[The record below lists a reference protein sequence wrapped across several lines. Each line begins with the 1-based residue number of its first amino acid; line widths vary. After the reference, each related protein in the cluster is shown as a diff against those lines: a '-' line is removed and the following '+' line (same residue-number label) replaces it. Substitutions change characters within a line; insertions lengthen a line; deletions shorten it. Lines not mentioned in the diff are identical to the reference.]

1 MAFVRIIV
9 LGAAVCATLGALSAA
24 AQQTNAG
31 ECIIAGRI
39 TADEKWAPRMQGVQL
54 LAPRGRVVTAAAR
67 QALADVEQVRL
78 TQPALLSKCDGD
90 GELAHAEDLPS
101 SGPKQAVPAVSAGVV
116 DVEKVSFPRLRNGSE
131 LVELKLRLPVDR
143 VVMVKR

>member
-1 MAFVRIIV
+1 MASIRIV
-9 LGAAVCATLGALSAA
+9 LLGAAAFASLAALSAS
-24 AQQTNAG
+24 AQQINAG

-54 LAPRGRVVTAAAR
+54 LAPRGRVVTAAGR
-67 QALADVEQVRL
+67 QALADVERVRL
-78 TQPALLSKCDGD
+78 TRPALLSKCDGD

-101 SGPKQAVPAVSAGVV
+101 GPKVAVPAVAPGVI
-116 DVEKVSFPRLRNGSE
+116 DVEKVSFPKLRNGSE
-131 LVELKLRLPVDR
+131 LVELKLRLPLER

>member
-1 MAFVRIIV
+1 MASVRIIF
-9 LGAAVCATLGALSAA
+9 LAAAVCATLGALSAS
-24 AQQTNAG
+24 AQQINAG

-39 TADEKWAPRMQGVQL
+39 TADEKWAPRMQGVQW
-54 LAPRGRVVTAAAR
+54 LAPRGRVVTTAGK

-78 TQPALLSKCDGD
+78 ARPALLTRCDGD

-101 SGPKQAVPAVSAGVV
+101 SGPKEAVPAIAPGVV
-116 DVEKVSFPRLRNGSE
+116 DVEKVSFPRLRNGGE
-131 LVELKLRLPVDR
+131 LVELKLRLPLDR